1 MGRRKA
7 IFCDTILLGLRI
19 SATMT
24 PLDHTRVSAL
34 SAAFSKARIAVV
46 GDLMLDRYTFG
57 SVSRISPEAP
67 VPVLEIESEQA
78 RLGGAANVGH
88 NILGLG
94 ATPVMLGIVGDDTSG
109 LILKGIFTDLG
120 FPLEGVVTDATRP
133 TTVKTRIIAGS
144 QQMLRMDHEM
154 KREISSATEDRLVG
168 ALQSEIESLDGIILE
183 DYNKGVMTGSLI
195 HRVIALGKQHGVPL
209 LVDPKMHNFFEYQGA
224 TVFKPNRKEVEDA
237 LVTRLT
243 SDEETNEAGLR
254 LMERLNAENVLLTL
268 GEKGMM
274 LFERIK
280 NDGIS
285 NEPFSIPTMARTVAD
300 VSGAGD
306 TVIATLAVCMASGMS
321 IRESAVIAN
330 RAAGLVIEE
339 LGIVPIYR
347 EQLVAALLEDLELSS
362 NE

>member
-1 MGRRKA
+1 MPELNQTRIESLSNAFRKA
-7 IFCDTILLGLRI
+7 
-19 SATMT
+19 
-24 PLDHTRVSAL
+24 RV
-34 SAAFSKARIAVV
+34 AVI

-94 ATPVMLGIVGDDTSG
+94 ATPLMLGVVGDDTSG

-120 FPLEGVVTDATRP
+120 FPLDGIVTDSSRP
-133 TTVKTRIIAGS
+133 TTVKTRVIAGS
-144 QQMLRMDHEM
+144 QQMLRLDHEM
-154 KREISSATEDRLVG
+154 KREISRETEDRLM
-168 ALQSEIESLDGIILE
+168 EILGENIRSLDGIILE
-183 DYNKGVMTGSLI
+183 DYNKGVMTRTII
-195 HRVIALGKQHGVPL
+195 HGATELGRKHGVPV
-209 LVDPKMHNFFEYQGA
+209 LVDPKLQNFFEYQDT

-237 LVTRLT
+237 LGIRLHT
-243 SDEETNEAGLR
+243 DEETIAAGLR
-254 LMERLNAENVLLTL
+254 LMEMLHAENVLLTL

-274 LFERIK
+274 LFERIR
-280 NDGIS
+280 NNGIS
-285 NEPFSIPTMARTVAD
+285 DEPFAIPTRAREVAD

-306 TVIATLAVCMASGMS
+306 TVIATLAVCMACGMS
-321 IRESAVIAN
+321 VREAAVVAN

-339 LGIVPIYR
+339 VGIVPIYR
-347 EQLVAALLEDLELSS
+347 EQLVAALLEDLENHVTS

>member
-1 MGRRKA
+1 M
-7 IFCDTILLGLRI
+7 LQLN
-19 SATMT
+19 
-24 PLDHTRVSAL
+24 HTRIEAL
-34 SAAFSKARIAVV
+34 SNAFSGARIAVV

-67 VPVLEIESEQA
+67 VPVLEIEIEQT

-94 ATPVMLGIVGDDTSG
+94 ATPLMLGVVGDDTSG
-109 LILKGIFTDLG
+109 LILKSIFADLG
-120 FPLEGVVTDATRP
+120 FPLAGIVTDAMRP

-154 KREISSATEDRLVG
+154 KREISRTTEERL
-168 ALQSEIESLDGIILE
+168 LEILEEHIRSLDGIILE
-183 DYNKGVMTGSLI
+183 DYNKGVLTRSVI
-195 HRVIALGKQHGVPL
+195 HRTIELAHAHGVPIF
-209 LVDPKMHNFFEYQGA
+209 VDPKMQNFFEYRGA

-237 LVTRLT
+237 LATRLE
-243 SDEETNEAGLR
+243 SDEETIAAGLLLLDR
-254 LMERLNAENVLLTL
+254 LQAEHVLLTL

-274 LFERIK
+274 LFERVA
-280 NDGIS
+280 NDGS
-285 NEPFSIPTMARTVAD
+285 HGEPSKIPTMAREVAD

-306 TVIATLAVCMASGMS
+306 TVIATLAVCMACGMS
-321 IRESAVIAN
+321 VREAAIIAN

-347 EQLVAALLEDLELSS
+347 EQLTRALLEDVEA
-362 NE
+362 NG